1 MRSSPGFVAEGPS
14 GPITGLPC
22 ASSTS
27 RSARGIG
34 LPRRKPLDAHQFL
47 ELVPDL
53 TMRDVFVCGTAGF
66 MRSLLDAARDAG
78 VPERQLHHEDYG
90 F

>member
-1 MRSSPGFVAEGPS
+1 MAVAFAP
-14 GPITGLPC
+14 
-22 ASSTS
+22 
-27 RSARGIG
+27 
-34 LPRRKPLDAHQFL
+34 DHQLL